1 MTHSDHH
8 PAISWKAAIYAG
20 LIAGLVFIV
29 MEMVLVALVGGGSPL
44 GPPAM
49 ISAIV
54 LGPEVLPEQGTP
66 PEFNMSVFLTGQI
79 VHFVL
84 SVILAV
90 IFVLIVSRMTL
101 GTGALIGIG
110 VVYGIVVYLVNFYG
124 MTAIYPWFATA
135 RNAITFSSHIVFGA
149 VLGWSYGALRVG
161 RA

>member
-8 PAISWKAAIYAG
+8 PTISWKAAIYAG

-66 PEFNMSVFLTGQI
+66 PEFLTGQI

-90 IFVLIVSRMTL
+90 IFVLIVSRMAL

-124 MTAIYPWFATA
+124 MTAIYPWFAMA